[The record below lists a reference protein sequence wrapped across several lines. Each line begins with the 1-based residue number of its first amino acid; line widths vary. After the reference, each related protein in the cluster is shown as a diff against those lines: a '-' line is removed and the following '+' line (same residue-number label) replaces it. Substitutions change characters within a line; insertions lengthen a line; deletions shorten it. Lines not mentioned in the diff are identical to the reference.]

1 MGIIGAMLLKD
12 YIAER
17 GETVEQF
24 AERVGES
31 PHTIAKL
38 FRGDRFPRLDL
49 AQRIISATEGRVTA
63 DDLLEAAVAR
73 NARTAEPDRAPTQAA
88 A

>member
-1 MGIIGAMLLKD
+1 MGIMRVMLLKD
-12 YIAER
+12 YLAER

-24 AERVGES
+24 AERVSES

-38 FRGDRFPRLDL
+38 YRGDRFPRLSL
-49 AQRIISATEGRVTA
+49 AQRIVAATEGNVTA
-63 DDLLEAAVAR
+63 DDLMEAASLRA
-73 NARTAEPDRAPTQAA
+73 ARAPTESAA